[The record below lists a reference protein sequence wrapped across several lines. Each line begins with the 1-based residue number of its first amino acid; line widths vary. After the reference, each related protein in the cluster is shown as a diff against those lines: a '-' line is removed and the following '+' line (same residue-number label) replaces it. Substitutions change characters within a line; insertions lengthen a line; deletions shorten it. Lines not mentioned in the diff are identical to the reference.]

1 MLLIFDLLFHQAV
14 PIQLNGV
21 VPKDGT
27 WHSGT
32 NQFIVSKVAGK
43 KLSAKVI
50 NTDKYTAVLDV
61 TVPGES
67 KTLNQVSNRSH
78 GAFTCSVLHLV
89 RYKNIFAV
97 YSKWCANVAND
108 NYISWLFGCK
118 DLIWL

>member
-1 MLLIFDLLFHQAV
+1 MLLIFVLSFYQAV

-61 TVPGES
+61 TVPGET
-67 KTLNQVSNRSH
+67 KTLNQVSTGSH
-78 GAFTCSVLHLV
+78 GAFTFSVQSVLLAHGSV
-89 RYKNIFAV
+89 RKYLCCLR
-97 YSKWCANVAND
+97 KWYRNFLLLM
-108 NYISWLFGCK
+108 ISICL
-118 DLIWL
+118 